1 MRTRRTRRNVLLCV
15 LISVALVS
23 LPGAAFA
30 QEEAEGIQSLE
41 AEGTTVAESESLGTL
56 DDYRWAPAGIGRMF
70 DMLIM
75 RPMALALTGLTAVT
89 FSIAVIPSLIR
100 GDTEQR
106 DKLYNGMIWE
116 PIRYS
121 VLRPPFSPPDHFKLL
136 DEQREAEEAL
146 AQEARETAQR
156 EAEEARAAAQA
167 KAEAEAAAAVAAEA
181 AADAAVDDKAEA
193 GEEPPQ

>member
-1 MRTRRTRRNVLLCV
+1 MRTRRTRRNALLCV

-30 QEEAEGIQSLE
+30 QEEAETIQSLDG
-41 AEGTTVAESESLGTL
+41 EGTAVVESESLGTL
-56 DDYRWAPAGIGRMF
+56 DEYRWAPAGIGRMF

-75 RPMALALTGLTAVT
+75 RPMALALTGLSALTY
-89 FSIAVIPSLIR
+89 SIAVVPALIR
-100 GDTEQR
+100 GDSEQL

-121 VLRPPFSPPDHFKLL
+121 VLRPPFSPPDYFKLL

-146 AQEARETAQR
+146 AQEARETALR
-156 EAEEARAAAQA
+156 EAEEERAAAQA
-167 KAEAEAAAAVAAEA
+167 KAEAEAAAEA
-181 AADAAVDDKAEA
+181 AAAAAADDKAEA